1 MRRLVL
7 LAGTCAL
14 LLVPAADLLSAQPQP
29 ALPAQPDPAVD
40 LWQFED
46 EEEEVETWGTLLRDQ
61 AGDLLLFVAFAT
73 LALISFFRKSVRL
86 KYVTLVAAVAYLGF
100 SKSQLIS
107 VVNIYAVLTG
117 NLPVF
122 KYSLGWYLFAGFTVV
137 STVLWGRLYCG
148 RVCAYGA
155 LTQLLDRVVPARLRV
170 EVPKWLERRAS
181 LVKFGLLGATLLYF
195 LLTADIGAYRYVEPF
210 WMFTRQ
216 ASTGMW
222 IGLAVLLAAS
232 LLSTKCTPIQ
242 LEFPRVGRRRL
253 VARFGGGRIT
263 SNAGALLLQAV
274 EACTQVCRRAAR
286 CFQDHRD
293 GRWVEHTVEELVTQR
308 VLGLALGY
316 EDLNDHDTLRR
327 DALLAA
333 VVGKADPTGAS
344 RVRAADRGSALAG
357 KSTLNRLEL
366 AGPGAETD
374 RYKKV
379 SYDAAALRFRAQP
392 LLPLPLPRG
401 GRAGAA
407 VEADRIRDQTLVR
420 VQHLQDLRED
430 LRMGRDSRAADRNDR
445 VRAVRRLR
453 AALRGH
459 RQVPALDHHC

>member
-170 EVPKWLERRAS
+170 DVPKWLERRAS

-222 IGLAVLLAAS
+222 IGLAVLLAATVFVRNLYCRFLCPVGAALG
-232 LLSTKCTPIQ
+232 LLSKLTVFGIKRWSECNTCKICEKTCEWGAIRGPQIVMTECVRCDDCERLYADTVKCPHWIIIARRGLRPRTP
-242 LEFPRVGRRRL
+242 R
-253 VARFGGGRIT
+253 
-263 SNAGALLLQAV
+263 
-274 EACTQVCRRAAR
+274 
-286 CFQDHRD
+286 
-293 GRWVEHTVEELVTQR
+293 QR
-308 VLGLALGY
+308 
-316 EDLNDHDTLRR
+316 
-327 DALLAA
+327 
-333 VVGKADPTGAS
+333 
-344 RVRAADRGSALAG
+344 
-357 KSTLNRLEL
+357 
-366 AGPGAETD
+366 
-374 RYKKV
+374 
-379 SYDAAALRFRAQP
+379 
-392 LLPLPLPRG
+392 
-401 GRAGAA
+401 
-407 VEADRIRDQTLVR
+407 
-420 VQHLQDLRED
+420 
-430 LRMGRDSRAADRNDR
+430 
-445 VRAVRRLR
+445 
-453 AALRGH
+453 
-459 RQVPALDHHC
+459 